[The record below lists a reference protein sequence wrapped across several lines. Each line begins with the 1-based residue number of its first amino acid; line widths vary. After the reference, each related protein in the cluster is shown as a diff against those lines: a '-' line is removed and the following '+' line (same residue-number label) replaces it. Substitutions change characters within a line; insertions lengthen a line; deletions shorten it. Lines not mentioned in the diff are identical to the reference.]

1 MINSSIRSSSGNRR
15 EHDPWQDNFY
25 HMETKMYEDLKEA
38 VIQGDEEAVER
49 ATLAY
54 LDRGDAPGDVLNN
67 GLIAGMDVVGERF
80 KRFDMFL
87 PEVLQSASAMKRA
100 MGLLKPLLAQSAEL
114 SRGKIV
120 MATIEG
126 DVHDIGKNLVCTM
139 LEGAGFEVFDQGV
152 DVTVDDI
159 LKAYSEHKADLI
171 GISALLTTT
180 MMALGDAV
188 DIIKKCESG
197 ASVMVGGAPLTEE
210 FASEVG
216 ADGFAP
222 DALRAITLAKDLI
235 KE

>member
-1 MINSSIRSSSGNRR
+1 MS
-15 EHDPWQDNFY
+15 
-25 HMETKMYEDLKEA
+25 EDLFKLMAQA
-38 VIQGDEEAVER
+38 VIDGDDDEATVLALKALDQGVDPLEAINKGY
-49 ATLAY
+49 T
-54 LDRGDAPGDVLNN
+54 
-67 GLIAGMDVVGERF
+67 AGMDVVGERF

-100 MGLLKPLLAQSAEL
+100 MRLLKPLLTQSAEL

-159 LKAYSEHKADLI
+159 LKAYSENKADLI
-171 GISALLTTT
+171 GISALLTPT

-188 DIIKKCESG
+188 DIIKNFKSG